1 MKNIQRGRKGTKVK
15 QIHGSKRVENA
26 KWGGGGINK
35 VKYKLPRSLR
45 VHGIW

>member
-26 KWGGGGINK
+26 KWGGGGSTKLNINCQE
-35 VKYKLPRSLR
+35 V
-45 VHGIW
+45 